1 MQTASNEYQGTG
13 NRNPIT
19 GSLYM
24 LPNPNTDQELD
35 RLDLQHYM
43 LRYVLKGNYLAP
55 IAKPS
60 HILDIGCGTG
70 RWSIEMA
77 QEFPQT
83 ELIGVDLK
91 LPELDTELL
100 PANCHF
106 QVGNVLKGLP
116 FEDAMFDFVHQRL
129 LLFAVPLV
137 AWQQLV
143 NELVRV
149 TRRGG
154 WVELAEVSPFFQH
167 CGPATEKLLDLV
179 VRAALQRGLDMSISQ
194 HIGTHLSNAGLK
206 RVGTSMQ
213 LIPLGKWGGQLG
225 EMGIMDILAIAQG
238 MTPLVTA
245 VMHTTPEEYD
255 SLAMQMEQEVEQFHT
270 TFTFHMAYGQ
280 RSSERAFESDN

>member
-1 MQTASNEYQGTG
+1 MQTGANEYQWTG

-24 LPNPNTDQELD
+24 LPNPTTDQELD

-55 IAKPS
+55 VAKPAS
-60 HILDIGCGTG
+60 ILDIGCGTG

-77 QEFPQT
+77 QEFPQA
-83 ELIGVDLK
+83 ELIGIDLK

-100 PANCHF
+100 PGNCHF
-106 QVGNVLKGLP
+106 QVGNVLKGLSS
-116 FEDAMFDFVHQRL
+116 EDGMFDFVHQRL

-154 WVELAEVSPFFQH
+154 WVELTEVSPFFQH
-167 CGPATEKLLDLV
+167 SGPATEKLLDLI
-179 VRAALQRGLDMSISQ
+179 VRAAQQRGLDMSISQ
-194 HIGTHLSNAGLK
+194 RIGTLLSDAGLK
-206 RVGTSMQ
+206 RVGTSTQ

-225 EMGIMDILAIAQG
+225 ELAISDILAIVRA
-238 MTPLVTA
+238 MKPLVTA
-245 VMHTTPEEYD
+245 VMQTASEEYD
-255 SLAMQMEQEVEQFHT
+255 SLVMELEQEVEQYHT
-270 TFTFHMAYGQ
+270 TFTFHIAFGQ
-280 RSSERAFESDN
+280 R

>member
-1 MQTASNEYQGTG
+1 MQLASNEYQWTG

-24 LPNPNTDQELD
+24 LPNPNNDQELD

-60 HILDIGCGTG
+60 RILDIGCGTG

-77 QEFPQT
+77 QEFPQA

-91 LPELDTELL
+91 LPEVDTELL
-100 PANCHF
+100 LANCHF

-116 FEDAMFDFVHQRL
+116 FEDAAFDFVHQRL

-137 AWQQLV
+137 GWSQLV

-154 WVELAEVSPFFQH
+154 WVELTEVSPFFQH
-167 CGPATEKLLDLV
+167 CGPATEKLLDLI
-179 VRAALQRGLDMSISQ
+179 VRTAQQRGLDMSISQ
-194 HIGTHLSNAGLK
+194 HIGSLLTNAGLK
-206 RVGTSMQ
+206 RVGTGTQ
-213 LIPLGKWGGQLG
+213 LVPLGNWGGELG
-225 EMGIMDILAIAQG
+225 KMAITDILAIAQG
-238 MTPLVTA
+238 MKPLVTA
-245 VMHTTPEEYD
+245 VIQTTPEEYD
-255 SLAMQMEQEVEQFHT
+255 TLAMQMEQEVEQYHT
-270 TFTFHMAYGQ
+270 TFTFHLAYGQ
-280 RSSERAFESDN
+280 R